1 MMLVNCLVV
10 VNAVRIYQKLCLM
23 RLSTVV
29 GVFVVGNGRLNFS
42 YHRISLYCSLLH
54 IIQWYRTNA
63 SFNYISYIYMDM
75 NMMACMVAVVDV
87 KSSAMITNDVSDEA
101 IVSTQI
107 VPLTLF
113 VDIFLVI
120 YCCCTNLVDVV
131 NMYIYLYGENK
142 SSHTRFPYSIN
153 RLYANTHL

>member
-1 MMLVNCLVV
+1 MSETADSISHIIESHCTALWYTLYNDTG
-10 VNAVRIYQKLCLM
+10 RTP
-23 RLSTVV
+23 LST
-29 GVFVVGNGRLNFS
+29 
-42 YHRISLYCSLLH
+42 I
-54 IIQWYRTNA
+54 T
-63 SFNYISYIYMDM
+63 YIYMDM